1 MLPTR
6 EVPPIYTPERSP
18 HVSMATS
25 EKQRTSTSDTK
36 GSEADRVQTTWGNEM
51 GIVQRQRL
59 KQCFELFDVN
69 KDGKISAAELTTLLT
84 KMGNRD
90 TRTITEKDAQ
100 QVRTTPWP
108 CMSHWVGD
116 ARVSALHK
124 LSSLPL
130 DPTTSP
136 LLSLCIYVSCANCS

>member
-1 MLPTR
+1 
-6 EVPPIYTPERSP
+6 
-18 HVSMATS
+18 MATS

-36 GSEADRVQTTWGNEM
+36 GSDADRVQTTWGNEM

-100 QVRTTPWP
+100 EVRTTPWP
-108 CMSHWVGD
+108 CMSHCVGD
-116 ARVSALHK
+116 AG
-124 LSSLPL
+124 
-130 DPTTSP
+130 
-136 LLSLCIYVSCANCS
+136 